1 VTRYYDTLKS
11 AFIAQLSLGHA
22 IVSFI
27 RAIREIRG
35 SNSLPSKKPSSFAQP
50 LEDKSV
56 VTVST

>member
-1 VTRYYDTLKS
+1 LKS